1 MNTID
6 WVIVGMMIGFV
17 LCGIVACIIYEQ
29 AKREARAKREGREYK
44 EDTAEQSPTVNE
56 LYACTDKLLLLM
68 LQKQDALYDKR
79 QNMTCEELGSK
90 NGVRFAKEYE
100 QFSIAVDLL
109 ADVREY
115 MRQAVETQKQ

>member
-1 MNTID
+1 MNARD
-6 WVIVGMMIGFV
+6 WLFLGMLICW
-17 LCGIVACIIYEQ
+17 LICGIVACFIYELK
-29 AKREARAKREGREYK
+29 KREARAKRERREYK

-68 LQKQDALYDKR
+68 LQKQDVLYDKR

-90 NGVRFAKEYE
+90 NGVQFAKEYE
-100 QFSIAVDLL
+100 QFCVAVDLMG
-109 ADVREY
+109 DVREY

>member
-1 MNTID
+1 MNAID
-6 WVIVGMMIGFV
+6 WVIVGMTIGFV

-44 EDTAEQSPTVNE
+44 AETAPTVE
-56 LYACTDKLLLLM
+56 DLYIDIITVQNFM
-68 LQKQDALYDKR
+68 LEKQDEMYDKR

-90 NGVRFAKEYE
+90 NGVQFAKEYE
-100 QFSIAVDLL
+100 QFCVAVDLMG
-109 ADVREY
+109 DVREY